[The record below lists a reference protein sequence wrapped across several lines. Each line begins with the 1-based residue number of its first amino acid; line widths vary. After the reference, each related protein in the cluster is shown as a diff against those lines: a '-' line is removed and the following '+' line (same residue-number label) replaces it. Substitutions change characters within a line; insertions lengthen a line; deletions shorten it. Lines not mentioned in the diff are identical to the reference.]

1 MLDIQEISDRMEIQ
15 ELLVAYAAAIDSK
28 DFDSLDRIFTED
40 AHIDYTTFGAIA
52 GTRAEM
58 KEFLASSMAQFAAC
72 QHLIANPEIRFDGDG
87 DGDGD
92 RATGRV
98 MCLNALG
105 FPTEDGDPQIAL
117 LGMWYI
123 DEYIRTPAGWR
134 ISRRGQERS
143 WTKGF
148 GDVPGNTH

>member
-1 MLDIQEISDRMEIQ
+1 MLDIQEISDRLEIQ
-15 ELLVAYAAAIDSK
+15 ELLVAYATAIDSK

-40 AHIDYTTFGAIA
+40 AHIDYTAFGAIA

-58 KEFLASSMAQFAAC
+58 KEFLTSSMAQFAAC
-72 QHLIANPEIRFDGDG
+72 QHLIGNPEIRF
-87 DGDGD
+87 DGD

-105 FPTEDGDPQIAL
+105 FPTESGDPRIAL

-123 DEYIRTPAGWR
+123 DEYTRTPAGWR
-134 ISRRGQERS
+134 ISRRSQERS
-143 WTKGF
+143 WTQGL